1 MCTLRRG
8 ALFPLLSSLL
18 LIILPLGAKGGST
31 VNADRSITALFTVE
45 SSGHNKKYI
54 NETERLLPDVISEIR
69 ASLGWDFSK
78 GGKIILADSEHFKKI
93 VSFGQISAIAIPER
107 GLIVIDL
114 SKTASDPFRF
124 RSTLKHELI
133 HLLLHEHIKSTP
145 LPRWFNEGVAQF
157 FSDGI
162 SEILISTKGDILR
175 KAYLSNRLITIPSL
189 DPAFNHPDTILLAYE
204 ESKSFVEF
212 LEDRFGKGTLRKILK
227 GMDNG
232 KTIYISISEAT
243 GTEFAR
249 IETEWIR
256 SLNKRDSILSY
267 LSNYFVT
274 FLFVFGGLLA
284 TYGFIR
290 MLIRKRQYRD
300 EEEEEESTFY
310 D

>member
-1 MCTLRRG
+1 MTILRRG
-8 ALFPLLSSLL
+8 ALFPLLFSYLL
-18 LIILPLGAKGGST
+18 VILTPCINGDDTVIADQPTSPLF
-31 VNADRSITALFTVE
+31 VVE
-45 SSGHNKKYI
+45 SSNPDKKYI
-54 NETERLLPDVISEIR
+54 NETERLLPGVLSEIQN
-69 ASLGWDFSK
+69 SLGWSFGK
-78 GGKIILADSEHFKKI
+78 GGKIILSDSEHFEHI
-93 VSFGQISAIAIPER
+93 VRFSQISAVAIPEKR
-107 GLIVIDL
+107 LIVIDL

-133 HLLLHEHIKSTP
+133 HLLLHEHIKTTP
-145 LPRWFNEGVAQF
+145 IPRWFNEGVAQF

-162 SEILISTKGDILR
+162 SEILISPKGDILR

-189 DPAFNHPDTILLAYE
+189 NPAFNNPDTILLAYE

-212 LEDRFGKGTLRKILK
+212 LEDRFGNGTIRKILK
-227 GMDNG
+227 GMKVG
-232 KTIYISISEAT
+232 KGIYLSIRDAT
-243 GTEFAR
+243 GTDFAR
-249 IETEWIR
+249 IETEWIK

-290 MLIRKRQYRD
+290 MLIRKRRYRD
-300 EEEEEESTFY
+300 EEDEEESLFY